1 MTKKLLSILLCAVL
15 LVSLFAGC
23 GNSTPAVDEETKAPA
38 ADGSVD
44 EKNAKHLEISIG
56 YWDVESYLV
65 DDDLLTFM
73 EEKFNVDFVPVNM
86 TWEDYGQKLQ
96 VWAASDSL
104 PDLFACDIRNSTSF
118 LEWANQGLLKE
129 IPADL
134 SAYPNLAAYMDSPMT
149 DTCQVNGKTYA
160 IFRQTY
166 LEQAEVVRDRSI
178 VYRWDLAQAA
188 GITEEPT
195 NWDEFRAMI
204 QAIIEA
210 DPEGKNVQGI
220 TTTMTD
226 LPIGIFFSYNNPLAT
241 QSGSTFYWVDNGDG
255 TYVPAYF
262 AGENLGDNMLPV
274 WNLIRDMY
282 EEGTIEPDFA
292 LASYDTGYA
301 KFLNGQAAALMANGY
316 CGSYGDVG
324 RYWTDVNDSN
334 YLDAVRCLDFMPS
347 VDGNKY
353 HWMWSYAWSENCISS
368 HVDDEKLDRILQI
381 FDYLLSE
388 EGVLLSRLGVEGE
401 TYIANEDGTFS
412 NIEGVNPGDVYP
424 SLNVWHDLVS
434 WRPGMMDEG
443 RFPLVFTDPIYVE
456 MYSMEQERVAEAR
469 TFVQP
474 EYDYRYTQLFN
485 SLNTGFGVD
494 LTTDMLTIMTG
505 ERPVEEMW
513 AEILEGYKLD
523 GLEDVIKLVN
533 EEADKLGY

>member
-1 MTKKLLSILLCAVL
+1 MTKKILSILLCAVL

-23 GNSTPAVDEETKAPA
+23 GNNATTDEPKPPVSDLPAEER
-38 ADGSVD
+38 
-44 EKNAKHLEISIG
+44 NAKTLDISIG
-56 YWDVESYLV
+56 YWDVESYLG
-65 DDDLLTFM
+65 DDELTKTI
-73 EEKFNVDFVPVNM
+73 EEKFNVNFVPVNM
-86 TWEDYGQKLQ
+86 TWEDFGQKLQ
-96 VWAASDSL
+96 LWAASDSL

-134 SAYPNLAAYMDSPMT
+134 SAYPNLSKYMDSPMT
-149 DTCQVNGKTYA
+149 DTCKVNGKVYA

-178 VYRWDLAQAA
+178 IYRWDLAQEA

-210 DPEGKNVQGI
+210 DPEGKNIQGI

-241 QSGSTFYWVDNGDG
+241 QSGSTFYWVDNGNG

-262 AGENLGDNMLPV
+262 SGENLGDNMLPV
-274 WNLIRDMY
+274 WKLIREMY

-324 RYWTDVNDSN
+324 QYWAEVNGGD
-334 YLDAVRCLDFMPS
+334 YVEDVRCLDFMPS
-347 VDGNKY
+347 ADGNLY
-353 HWMWSYAWSENCISS
+353 HWMWSYAWSETCLSS

-388 EGVLLSRLGVEGE
+388 EGVLLSRLGIEGE
-401 TYIANEDGTFS
+401 TYTANEDGTFS
-412 NIEGVNPGDVYP
+412 NIEGVSVGEVYP
-424 SLNVWHDLVS
+424 SINVWHDLVT
-434 WRPGMMDEG
+434 WRPGLMDESL
-443 RFPLVFTDPIYVE
+443 FPLVFTDPVYVE
-456 MYSMEQERVAEAR
+456 MYAREQERVAKAR
-469 TFVQP
+469 TFDMP

-513 AEILEGYKLD
+513 AEIIEGYKLN
-523 GLEDVIKLVN
+523 GLEDVIKQVN

>member
-1 MTKKLLSILLCAVL
+1 MTKKILSILLCAVI

-23 GNSTPAVDEETKAPA
+23 GNGNNTGNEETKTPVSNLPA
-38 ADGSVD
+38 
-44 EKNAKHLEISIG
+44 EERNAKTLDISIA
-56 YWDVESYLV
+56 YWDVESYLG
-65 DDDLLTFM
+65 DDELTKII
-73 EEKFNVDFVPVNM
+73 EEKFNVNFVPVNM
-86 TWEDYGQKLQ
+86 TWEDFGQKLQ
-96 VWAASDSL
+96 LWAASDSL

-129 IPADL
+129 IPSDL
-134 SAYPNLAAYMDSPMT
+134 SAYPNLAKYMDSPMT
-149 DTCQVNGKTYA
+149 DTCKVNGKVYA

-166 LEQAEVVRDRSI
+166 QEQAEVVRDRSI
-178 VYRWDLAQAA
+178 IYRWDLAQAA
-188 GITEEPT
+188 GITAEPT

-204 QAIIEA
+204 QAIIKA

-262 AGENLGDNMLPV
+262 SGENLGDDMLPV
-274 WNLIRDMY
+274 WKLIREMY

-301 KFLNGQAAALMANGY
+301 KFLNGQAAALMANGF

-324 RYWTDVNDSN
+324 QYWTEVNGTN

-347 VDGNKY
+347 ADGNLY
-353 HWMWSYAWSENCISS
+353 HWMWSFAWSENCISS
-368 HVDDEKLDRILQI
+368 HVDAEKLDRILQI

-388 EGVLLSRLGVEGE
+388 EGVLLSRMGIEGV
-401 TYIANEDGTFS
+401 TYTANEDGTFS
-412 NIEGVNPGDVYP
+412 NIEGVSAGDVYP

-443 RFPLVFTDPIYVE
+443 LFPLVFTDSVYAE
-456 MYSMEQERVAEAR
+456 MYAMEQGRVAKAR
-469 TFVQP
+469 TFDMP
-474 EYDYRYTQLFN
+474 AYDYRYTQLFN

-513 AEILEGYKLD
+513 AEIIESYKLN
-523 GLEDVIKLVN
+523 GLEDVIKQVN